1 MRMDR
6 NKHSRRIILASSSP
20 RRKYLLTE
28 LGFSFTVDPS
38 WVDESAIPY
47 ENERQFAIQAAMA
60 KATEVA
66 ARYTR
71 GALVIGADTIVCL
84 EGHILGK
91 PRDLEEARS
100 MLMRLRNRAHI
111 VITGVAVAEA
121 GTGNVLLDSEKTE
134 VFFKRFQ
141 KKTLEEYLKTGD
153 SMDKAGAYGIQ
164 GPGER
169 LIHHIRGDYFNVMG
183 LPLQCLLQMLSNV
196 MDAAPQLERLGRL
209 RRPF

>member
-1 MRMDR
+1 MDK
-6 NKHSRRIILASSSP
+6 NQQSGRIVLASASP

-38 WVDESAIPY
+38 RVDESVIPFQ
-47 ENERQFAIQAAMA
+47 NDRQFAIQAAMA
-60 KATEVA
+60 KASEVA
-66 ARYTR
+66 ARYTK
-71 GALVIGADTIVCL
+71 GELVIGADTIVCL
-84 EGHILGK
+84 EDRILGK

-100 MLMRLRNRAHI
+100 MLLRLRSRGHI
-111 VITGVAVAEA
+111 VITGIAVVEA

-141 KKTLEEYLKTGD
+141 KKTLESYLETGD
-153 SMDKAGAYGIQ
+153 SLDKAGAYGIQ
-164 GPGER
+164 GAGEC

-183 LPLQCLLQMLSNV
+183 LPLQRLLGLVSNV
-196 MDAAPQLERLGRL
+196 MDVSPQLERLGNL

>member
-1 MRMDR
+1 LRMDR

-38 WVDESAIPY
+38 RVDESAIPY

-100 MLMRLRNRAHI
+100 MLMRLKNRAHI

-121 GTGNVLLDSEKTE
+121 GTGTVLLDSEKTE

-183 LPLQCLLQMLSNV
+183 LPLQCLLRMLSSV
-196 MDAAPQLERLGRL
+196 MDAAPQMERLGRL